1 MLLLS
6 LLFGFCTTT
15 VKKKKSSNTKKK
27 ESHFYLCFVIN
38 VLETDSQLS
47 EINTK
52 CPFIFFPIDFNRR

>member
-15 VKKKKSSNTKKK
+15 HKKNNCNTKK

-47 EINTK
+47 EINAK
-52 CPFIFFPIDFNRR
+52 IPLYFFTH